1 MRVSI
6 SKANIAVY
14 YKTDF
19 PGTTY
24 ISQVFIESNSDLIIT
39 KNIKI
44 DYLTAVRLGITN
56 EYIYT
61 VYMTMLCSQ
70 NNRYSENNGTI
81 YIQNLRKLVCK
92 P

>member
-6 SKANIAVY
+6 SKVNIAVY

-24 ISQVFIESNSDLIIT
+24 ISQVFIESNSNLIIT

-56 EYIYT
+56 EYIYL
-61 VYMTMLCSQ
+61 YRIHDKALFSKQ
-70 NNRYSENNGTI
+70 
-81 YIQNLRKLVCK
+81 
-92 P
+92 